1 MAERPKTSVD
11 RRGTSFFVPLGIAL
25 VFVVLVIGWVA
36 MSLGTRDSSSMK
48 DVMSR
53 PTAPSGRTP

>member
-11 RRGTSFFVPLGIAL
+11 QRGTSFFVPLGIAL
-25 VFVVLVIGWVA
+25 VFVVLVIGWIA

-53 PTAPSGRTP
+53 PSAPSGRTP